1 MLVREHVQVHSLT
14 RQFKQQRSIYPG
26 PPQTRLQ
33 CQDNVLIRL
42 GGRHG
47 SRRDAG
53 SQGVRKIVLQHSLEW
68 PRQLACIASLRLQSP
83 RISAHC
89 MCVGAIAPWPSPTIM
104 IMRLQSTAKPRQ
116 GWSIWL
122 PDSRQCM
129 RGSGG
134 KKKQARL
141 THRAQGR
148 RWPLIPV
155 LKSRMFFKTLYGA
168 HMLATRLPGVWTCC
182 AACNLSDAHAQLS
195 ASMPMKSQE
204 PWIQAGMHA

>member
-134 KKKQARL
+134 KKKTSQADSQSSGKAMA
-141 THRAQGR
+141 THPGIEVENVLQN
-148 RWPLIPV
+148 LIWGTHA
-155 LKSRMFFKTLYGA
+155 SYQATWCMD
-168 HMLATRLPGVWTCC
+168 MLCC
-182 AACNLSDAHAQLS
+182 MQ
-195 ASMPMKSQE
+195 PK
-204 PWIQAGMHA
+204 